1 MATNKSLTQFKTALK
16 GGGARANLFEVS
28 FGNIPTVAGTLDKD
42 NFLML
47 CKAANLPASNVSNID
62 IPFRGRVFK
71 VAGDRTFDTWQ
82 ITVINDTG
90 FAIRKV
96 MEDWMQ
102 HIAQYK
108 DASGA
113 ADPSNYMASATV
125 TQLKRTSSTITATRD
140 SGVADD
146 VSYKFEDIF
155 PTNISAIDLSFDTSD
170 AIEEF
175 TVEFQVNYWYPT
187 TKSNPT

>member
-1 MATNKSLTQFKTALK
+1 MATNKTLSDFKSALS
-16 GGGARANLFEVS
+16 GGGARANLFEV
-28 FGNIPTVAGTLDKD
+28 GITLPTSASTSAGTLPT

-90 FAIRKV
+90 FAIRKF

-108 DASGA
+108 DASGSA
-113 ADPSNYMASATV
+113 NPSDYMANAEV
-125 TQLKRTSSTITATRD
+125 TQLKRKASTISSTKEG
-140 SGVADD
+140 GVDKD
-146 VSYKFEDIF
+146 VSYKFVDIF

-187 TKSNPT
+187 TITD

>member
-28 FGNIPTVAGTLDKD
+28 FGNIPSVAGTLDKD

-90 FAIRKV
+90 FAIRKF

-108 DASGA
+108 DASGSA
-113 ADPSNYMASATV
+113 NPSDYMANAEV
-125 TQLKRTSSTITATRD
+125 TQLKRKASTISSTKEG
-140 SGVADD
+140 GVDKD
-146 VSYKFEDIF
+146 VSYKFVDIF

-187 TKSNPT
+187 TITD